1 MSLPSNSSG
10 GAAAGPALRPS
21 FAEFV
26 ALLALM
32 MGMTAFS
39 IDNLLPAFAVI
50 GADFALTDPN
60 RVQLLVYAYLIGIG
74 VAQLFYGTISD
85 VVGRRPAL
93 AAGMAIY
100 AGGCILALMAQSF
113 ETLIVARV
121 VQGVGAAA
129 GRVLAVAIVR
139 DRVEGREMA
148 RVMSLVLMVF
158 LTVPIVAPAIGSL
171 ILLAGSWHLI
181 FMAMLALAVVLTAWF
196 MLRMPETL
204 HPEYRKPFSLRAI
217 GAGIMVTL
225 TTRRSVGYTLA
236 VGFMTGALMTYVGS
250 ASQIFQTDVYV
261 LGAWFPAVFAGVA
274 VLMAAASFLN
284 AALVRQVGMRRLS
297 HGAVCGFVAVS
308 AAMVAAAVAYHG
320 RPPLLLLCGLIA
332 AAQFL
337 FALCASNFNSIA
349 MEPLGAVAGTAASFI
364 GAFTTLMA
372 ALLALAIGRAF
383 DGTVLPLTLGYFG
396 LGALTVLCVL
406 WAEKWRLFGHQ

>member
-1 MSLPSNSSG
+1 MSQSSG
-10 GAAAGPALRPS
+10 GPAPASPLRPG
-21 FAEFV
+21 FGEFV

-39 IDNLLPAFAVI
+39 IDNLLPAFGVI

-74 VAQLFYGTISD
+74 AAQLIYGTLSD

-93 AAGMAIY
+93 AAGMLIY
-100 AGGCILALMAQSF
+100 AGGCVLALVAQSF
-113 ETLIVARV
+113 ETLILARV

-129 GRVLAVAIVR
+129 ARVMAVAIVR

-148 RVMSLVLMVF
+148 RIMSLVLMVF

-171 ILLAGSWHLI
+171 ILMAGSWHLI
-181 FMAMLALAVVLTAWF
+181 FVAMLALAVALTTWF

-217 GAGIMVTL
+217 GAGMVTTL
-225 TTRRSVGYTLA
+225 TNRRAVGYTLA

-250 ASQIFQTDVYV
+250 ASQIFQTDIYP
-261 LGAWFPAVFAGVA
+261 LHEWFAAVFASVA
-274 VLMAAASFLN
+274 ALMAVGSFLN
-284 AALVRQVGMRRLS
+284 ASLVRRIGMRRLS
-297 HGAVCGFVAVS
+297 HGAACGFVAVS
-308 AAMVAAAVAYHG
+308 ALLVGASLAYAG
-320 RPPLLLLCGLIA
+320 RPPLLVLCGLIA

-337 FALCASNFNSIA
+337 FALCVSNFNSIA
-349 MEPLGAVAGTAASFI
+349 MEPLGAVAGTAASFM

-372 ALLALAIGRAF
+372 AMLALGIGQAY
-383 DGTVLPLTLGYFG
+383 DGTVLPLTMGYLG
-396 LGALTVLCVL
+396 LGALTVLSVL
-406 WAEKWRLFGHQ
+406 WAEKWRLFGH